1 MTNFDPEH
9 PPLQDLTSLEW
20 AAWTFCDRTL
30 AKNLTLAQVQA
41 RLVTH
46 QRVVD
51 GTVYYRP
58 FAAAAEYVTRPDQMI
73 ERNRNELTDKYIDPF
88 KVAAEWKA
96 LQAQLDLLIPASA
109 SAEQSGSGTGEFTGD
124 LDFRGWG

>member
-9 PPLQDLTSLEW
+9 PPAQDLTSLEW
-20 AAWTFCDRTL
+20 AAWTFYDRTG
-30 AKNLTLAQVQA
+30 AKNLTPAQVQA

-51 GTVYYRP
+51 GKVYHRP
-58 FAAAAEYVTRPDQMI
+58 FAAAAEYVTRPDQMV
-73 ERNRNELTDKYIDPF
+73 ERGRNELTDKYIDPF

-96 LQAQLDLLIPASA
+96 IQAQQDLLIPAPA
-109 SAEQSGSGTGEFTGD
+109 SADPSGGTGEFTGD